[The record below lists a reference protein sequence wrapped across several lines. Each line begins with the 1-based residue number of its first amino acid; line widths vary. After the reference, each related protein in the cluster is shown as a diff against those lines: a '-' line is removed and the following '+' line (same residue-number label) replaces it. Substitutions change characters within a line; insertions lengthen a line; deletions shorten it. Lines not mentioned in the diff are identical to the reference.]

1 MSDEVMQ
8 NMLVAWIAATAKCT
22 CIRDYQSG
30 KMPKLPYIAIH
41 YIQSKQVREHPQRMM
56 YEDDDQGTPPRIWAA
71 PVIEVEYMFSVNG
84 FSSFSPTD
92 LLKPLRSAALVNQAV
107 EPLAPMFQVH
117 EVGEIRN
124 LSEWDNDV
132 WNNRAQMDLF
142 LRGLEADG
150 HLIDTIEEYSFIFER
165 QPGGV

>member
-8 NMLVAWIAATAKCT
+8 NMLVQWIANTAKCT
-22 CIRDYQSG
+22 CIRDYQAG

-41 YIQSKQVREHPQRMM
+41 YIQSKEVRDHSQRFLWE
-56 YEDDDQGTPPRIWAA
+56 EDDMSAPPRMWQA

-92 LLKPLRSAALVNQAV
+92 LLKPLRSAAYVAQAT
-107 EPLAPMFQVH
+107 EPLMPMFQVH

-124 LSEWDNDV
+124 LSEWANDV

-142 LRGLEADG
+142 LRGIEADG
-150 HLIDTIEEYSFIFER
+150 HLVDTIEEYNFIFER
-165 QPGGV
+165 K

>member
-1 MSDEVMQ
+1 
-8 NMLVAWIAATAKCT
+8 ML
-22 CIRDYQSG
+22 
-30 KMPKLPYIAIH
+30 
-41 YIQSKQVREHPQRMM
+41 

-117 EVGEIRN
+117 GVSAR
-124 LSEWDNDV
+124 
-132 WNNRAQMDLF
+132 
-142 LRGLEADG
+142 
-150 HLIDTIEEYSFIFER
+150 R
-165 QPGGV
+165 QEPHR